1 MSSNTECSL
10 GGCEVRLDVPVR
22 AFVLHQQL
30 GNEVPDTKVPKY
42 FNC

>member
-22 AFVLHQQL
+22 AFVLQQL